1 MFSTIAK
8 GLLIPF
14 LGTTLGSAC
23 VFFMKNKM
31 SIRLQKSLSGF
42 AAGVMVAASVW
53 SLLIPSM
60 SQAEELGMGK
70 LAFIPAVV
78 GFCLGMLFLL
88 LLDILIPHMHI
99 NETVEGPKSKLK
111 KSTMMVLAVTLH
123 NIPEGMAVSVPIYY
137 ATGSKVKALRYSF
150 LTGLAEP
157 IGAAVGAL
165 ILLPFW
171 NPVIGALLLAFVAGI
186 MVYISFDE
194 LLPGAEQ
201 YGHHHMS
208 IIGVVA
214 GMAIMAGGLLLF

>member
-1 MFSTIAK
+1 MTIHNFPEGIAT
-8 GLLIPF
+8 F
-14 LGTTLGSAC
+14 VSALDG
-23 VFFMKNKM
+23 
-31 SIRLQKSLSGF
+31 IE
-42 AAGVMVAASVW
+42 VALPIVIA
-53 SLLIPSM
+53 I
-60 SQAEELGMGK
+60 A
-70 LAFIPAVV
+70 I
-78 GFCLGMLFLL
+78 
-88 LLDILIPHMHI
+88 
-99 NETVEGPKSKLK
+99 
-111 KSTMMVLAVTLH
+111 H